1 MKQHGLRARLVW
13 SALATVVL
21 LAATY
26 AFHFT
31 DWGHRLELSAFEFL
45 QNRLPSTANEELP
58 IVVVDIGK
66 VPGGKDGP
74 TPRAKL
80 REIIDALVKHRPVVV
95 GIDIN
100 FSPDA
105 SGWKVDD
112 DPTFFDYCLAKKQE
126 TGIPIFLAVYETQN
140 EPSSTW
146 LGLDRYKELAA
157 ASLVDPADTR
167 RIPIWIKADA
177 SSEKLQTLS
186 AALAKSYKGS
196 FPGPVNFLKG
206 TLESLSNNDFGT
218 ERGEDRMRFGMSLVN
233 YRRHNQIRSETLST
247 ISAKS
252 IDEAG
257 EKFTGKMVLVGDAT
271 NAQDSFHVLGHG
283 QIAGC
288 YIVASAA
295 YSLAADPLFEFNLK
309 WRIIFDLLFA
319 AILIAGIETAHFIHV
334 KKAPGPRF
342 RKARRV
348 VTLVV
353 AGLVFGLSVTAILI
367 WHVVW
372 FDFPAIIAATFL
384 HTRIENIISHWWKP
398 RNNKRPPKG
407 APHEDSHP
415 LDSGLTASEPE

>member
-1 MKQHGLRARLVW
+1 MMHRGFMARLVW
-13 SALATVVL
+13 SAMATVVL

-80 REIIDALVKHRPVVV
+80 KEIIDAIVKHRPVAI

-105 SGWKVDD
+105 SGWKLDD
-112 DPTFFDYCLAKKQE
+112 DPMFFDYCLAKKQE
-126 TGIPIFLAVYETQN
+126 TGIPIFLAVYETQT
-140 EPSSTW
+140 EASSTW

-157 ASLVDPADTR
+157 ASLVDPNDTR
-167 RIPIWIKADA
+167 RIPIWIKAEA
-177 SSEKLQTLS
+177 SSDKLQTLS

-196 FPGPVNFLKG
+196 SRDPIDFLKG
-206 TLESLSNNDFGT
+206 TVERLSTNDFGI

-247 ISAKS
+247 ISTKS

-257 EKFTGKMVLVGDAT
+257 EKFTGKMVLIGDAT
-271 NAQDSFHVLGHG
+271 NAQDSFPVVGHG

-288 YIVASAA
+288 YVIASAA
-295 YSLAADPLFEFNLK
+295 YSLAADPLFEFSLK
-309 WRIIFDLLFA
+309 WRLAFDLLFA
-319 AILIAGIETAHFIHV
+319 AILIAGIETAHFIYV
-334 KKAPGPRF
+334 KRAPGPRF
-342 RKARRV
+342 QKARRV
-348 VTLVV
+348 VTVLV
-353 AGLVFGLSVTAILI
+353 ASLVFGLSITAILI
-367 WHVVW
+367 WHIVW

-384 HTRIENIISHWWKP
+384 HTRIENIISHSWKSKS
-398 RNNKRPPKG
+398 NKRPPKG
-407 APHEDSHP
+407 EPNEISHP
-415 LDSGLTASEPE
+415 VDNSLTASEPK

>member
-1 MKQHGLRARLVW
+1 MKQHGFRARLAW
-13 SALATVVL
+13 SGLATLVL
-21 LAATY
+21 LAATW
-26 AFHFT
+26 ALHFT
-31 DWGHRLELSAFEFL
+31 DWGHRLELSTFEFL

-74 TPRAKL
+74 TSRAKL
-80 REIIDALVKHRPVVV
+80 REIIDAVVKHRPVVV

-112 DPTFFDYCLAKKQE
+112 DPRFFNYCLAKKKE
-126 TGIPIFLAVYETQN
+126 TGIPIFLAVTETQN

-157 ASLVDPADTR
+157 ASLIDPNDTR

-177 SSEKLQTLS
+177 SSETLQTLS
-186 AALAKSYKGS
+186 AALAKSYKGPL
-196 FPGPVNFLKG
+196 PGPVSFLKG
-206 TLESLSNNDFGT
+206 TLESLSTNDFGI
-218 ERGEDRMRFGMSLVN
+218 ERAEDRMRFGMSLVN

-247 ISAKS
+247 ISGKS

-271 NAQDSFHVLGHG
+271 NAQDSFPVVGHG
-283 QIAGC
+283 QIAGS
-288 YIVASAA
+288 YVIASAA

-309 WRIIFDLLFA
+309 WRLVFDLLFA
-319 AILIAGIETAHFIHV
+319 AILIAAIETAHFIYV

-342 RKARRV
+342 HKARRV
-348 VTLVV
+348 VTFLV
-353 AGLVFGLSVTAILI
+353 ACLVFGLSLTAILI
-367 WHVVW
+367 GHIVW

-384 HTRIENIISHWWKP
+384 HTRIENIISHSWKSKSH
-398 RNNKRPPKG
+398 KRPPKG
-407 APHEDSHP
+407 VPNENSHP
-415 LDSGLTASEPE
+415 VDNSLTAAEPK

>member
-1 MKQHGLRARLVW
+1 MMQHGFMARLVW

-45 QNRLPSTANEELP
+45 QHRLPSTANEELP
-58 IVVVDIGK
+58 IVVIDIGK

-74 TPRAKL
+74 TSRAKL
-80 REIIDALVKHRPVVV
+80 REIIDAVVKHRPVVV

-126 TGIPIFLAVYETQN
+126 TGIPIFLAVYETHN

-157 ASLVDPADTR
+157 ASLVDPNDTR
-167 RIPIWIKADA
+167 RIPVWIKADA
-177 SSEKLQTLS
+177 SSERLQTLS

-196 FPGPVNFLKG
+196 LPGPVSFLKG
-206 TLESLSNNDFGT
+206 TLESLSTNDFGI

-247 ISAKS
+247 VSAKS

-271 NAQDSFHVLGHG
+271 NAQDSFPVVGHG
-283 QIAGC
+283 QLAGC
-288 YIVASAA
+288 YVIASAA
-295 YSLAADPLFEFNLK
+295 YSLASDPLFEFNLK
-309 WRIIFDLLFA
+309 WRIVFDLLFA
-319 AILIAGIETAHFIHV
+319 AILIAGIGTAHFIHV
-334 KKAPGPRF
+334 KKVPGPRF
-342 RKARRV
+342 HKARRV
-348 VTLVV
+348 VTLLV
-353 AGLVFGLSVTAILI
+353 ACLVFGLSIAAILI

-384 HTRIENIISHWWKP
+384 HTRIENIISHAWKSKSD
-398 RNNKRPPKG
+398 KRPRKG
-407 APHEDSHP
+407 VPHENSDP
-415 LDSGLTASEPE
+415 LDNSLIASEPD